1 MLLVCLAILT
11 FAALVFYAEKD
22 PENVEDAWTFIDSLW
37 WGIMTLTT
45 VGYDHKSPKTALGKQ
60 TPTEVLTRDEHSLH
74 FGAVP
79 SSLTIAEYLN

>member
-1 MLLVCLAILT
+1 MLLVSLAILT

-22 PENVEDAWTFIDSLW
+22 TENIEDAWTFIDSLW

-60 TPTEVLTRDEHSLH
+60 TPNEVLTRDDHSLH
-74 FGAVP
+74 FWAAVP
-79 SSLTIAEYLN
+79 WSLTIAE

>member
-45 VGYDHKSPKTALGKQ
+45 VGYDHKSPKTALGKH
-60 TPTEVLTRDEHSLH
+60 PLK
-74 FGAVP
+74 F
-79 SSLTIAEYLN
+79 